1 MVRRKVRTLACRVMP
16 RANAARPR
24 HDEAMTDAPARPR
37 AAPGWGG
44 VRILAVG
51 HSTRPQEELVE
62 MLRASGVRV
71 LADVRTIPRSR
82 RNPQFAAEALAPAL
96 AAAGI
101 RYAHLPQLG
110 GLRRAHKDSP
120 NSGWRNAS
128 FRGYA
133 DHMQSAEFE
142 EGLVAL
148 RALARE
154 GTVALLCAEA
164 VPWRCH
170 RSLVADALHARGV
183 EVEHI
188 VGRGRTRPH
197 RLTPFAVVRGR
208 QVTYPAPEPPR
219 APDAGGAGR
228 SAARAGRSGA

>member
-1 MVRRKVRTLACRVMP
+1 M
-16 RANAARPR
+16 AA
-24 HDEAMTDAPARPR
+24 APGCPR

-44 VRILAVG
+44 AKVLAIG
-51 HSTRPQEELVE
+51 HSTRALAELVD
-62 MLRASGVRV
+62 LLVTNGVRI

-82 RNPQFAAEALAPAL
+82 RNPQFAAERLAPAL
-96 AAAGI
+96 AAAGV
-101 RYAHLPQLG
+101 RYAHLAQLG
-110 GLRRAHKDSP
+110 GLRRAHKASP
-120 NSGWRNAS
+120 NGAWRNDS

-133 DHMQSAEFE
+133 DHMATAEFE

-154 GTVALLCAEA
+154 GPVALMCAEA

-170 RSLVADALHARGV
+170 RSLIADALHARGV
-183 EVEHI
+183 EVQHI

-208 QVTYPAPEPPR
+208 QVTYPPSAPAPPP
-219 APDAGGAGR
+219 APAAGGAGR
-228 SAARAGRSGA
+228 SAARARRSGA

>member
-1 MVRRKVRTLACRVMP
+1 MAEP
-16 RANAARPR
+16 R
-24 HDEAMTDAPARPR
+24 ARPR

-44 VRILAVG
+44 AKVLAIG
-51 HSTRPQEELVE
+51 HSTRSQAELVD
-62 MLRASGVRV
+62 LLVASGVRI

-82 RNPQFAAEALAPAL
+82 RNPQFAADRLAPAL
-96 AAAGI
+96 EAAGV

-120 NSGWRNAS
+120 NGAWRNAS

-133 DHMQSAEFE
+133 DHMTSAEFE

-148 RALARE
+148 RALAHD
-154 GTVALLCAEA
+154 GPVALMCAEA

-183 EVEHI
+183 EVQHI

-197 RLTPFAVVRGR
+197 RLTPFAVVEGR
-208 QVTYPAPEPPR
+208 RVTYPPADPAAEPRPAP
-219 APDAGGAGR
+219 AVGGAAR
-228 SAARAGRSGA
+228 SAGRARRSGA

>member
-1 MVRRKVRTLACRVMP
+1 MGTGMKDDP
-16 RANAARPR
+16 P
-24 HDEAMTDAPARPR
+24 RPR

-44 VRILAVG
+44 ARILAIG
-51 HSTRPQEELVE
+51 HSTRTQAELVD
-62 MLRASGVRV
+62 LLQASGVQV
-71 LADVRTIPRSR
+71 LADIRTIPRSR
-82 RNPQFAAEALAPAL
+82 RNPQFDAGVLAPAL

-120 NSGWRNAS
+120 NGAWRNAS

-133 DHMQSAEFE
+133 DHMDSAEFE
-142 EGLVAL
+142 EGLVTL

-154 GTVALLCAEA
+154 GPVALLCAEA

-183 EVEHI
+183 VVQHI
-188 VGRGRTRPH
+188 TGRGRTAPH
-197 RLTPFAVVRGR
+197 RLTPFAVIEGRRVR
-208 QVTYPAPEPPR
+208 YPPHEAPRSPQPR
-219 APDAGGAGR
+219 SSRAGGG
-228 SAARAGRSGA
+228 AAR